1 MKRKLVIFGNSLM
14 SEVAY
19 YYFNN
24 FTDYSN
30 REIIFASDKKFIKS
44 KKKFNCDVI
53 TSEKLLKIKKNEI
66 DLFIAIGYS
75 KLNTIRQHFY
85 HFFKKRDFNFTNF
98 IHPSSK
104 IYSKKIGR
112 NNFIME
118 NVSINPFTQV
128 NDNNIIWSST
138 VIGHHNYIGSNNF
151 FSGNTTISG
160 NSKINDNIF
169 FGVNS
174 CTKDKIKIGS
184 YSFIDAGEYV
194 SKSLK
199 NYSFINKS
207 YNPQNKIKTK
217 DSLLG

>member
-1 MKRKLVIFGNSLM
+1 MKKKLVIFGNSLM

-19 YYFNN
+19 YYFYN
-24 FTDYSN
+24 FTNYGN

-53 TSEKLLKIKKNEI
+53 SSDKLFKIRKYEI

-85 HFFKKRDFNFTNF
+85 NLFRKKNFNFTNF

-104 IYSKKIGR
+104 IYSKKIGK

-118 NVSINPFTQV
+118 NVSINPFTQIK
-128 NDNNIIWSST
+128 DNNIIWSST

-160 NSKINDNIF
+160 NSKIDNNTF

-174 CTKDKIKIGS
+174 CTKDKIQIRS

-199 NYSFINKS
+199 KYSFVNKS
-207 YNPQNKIKTK
+207 YNSQNKIKTK
-217 DSLLG
+217 DFLLD